1 MSHKALRCLLPLVA
15 LVVLLTAACTPVR
28 RQDAAAIP
36 LLPVEYVAQ
45 RDGVSWLRAP
55 LRVHDTR
62 LPLVEYDADGNISTR
77 IVDDFLFPTD
87 VLIVYS
93 EQPEEVRVFLRRS
106 PHGGCLLLYY
116 EEQTGQDARF
126 EDPCYGSRF
135 DLAGQ
140 YIEGPSPRHLDQ
152 LPARI
157 EEGMIWIT
165 AEIVY
170 GSPSPVVH

>member
-1 MSHKALRCLLPLVA
+1 MLHKTLPCLLALVA
-15 LVVLLTAACTPVR
+15 LLLAACTPVR

-62 LPLVEYDADGNISTR
+62 LPLVVYDRNGNVSMR

-87 VLIVYS
+87 VLIVYA
-93 EQPEEVRVFLRRS
+93 EQTEEARVFLRRS

-116 EEQTGQDARF
+116 EEQAGQDARF
-126 EDPCYGSRF
+126 EDPCFGSRF

-140 YIEGPSPRHLDQ
+140 YISGPSPRNLDE
-152 LPARI
+152 LPARV
-157 EEGMIWIT
+157 EEGMIWVT
-165 AEIVY
+165 PEIVY
-170 GSPSPVVH
+170 GSPSPVMQGS